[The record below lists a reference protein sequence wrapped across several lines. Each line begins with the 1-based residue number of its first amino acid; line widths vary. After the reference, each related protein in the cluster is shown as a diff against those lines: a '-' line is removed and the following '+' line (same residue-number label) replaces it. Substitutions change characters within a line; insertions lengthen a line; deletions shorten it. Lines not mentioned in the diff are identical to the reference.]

1 MGGGKEG
8 EASKQ
13 LFSKK
18 PRLKEGEEGGG
29 RCEQGGWK
37 KDEALLRRT
46 KYGVEAVRDN
56 KTIFLS
62 LSLLWNSRDR
72 SIVPR

>member
-1 MGGGKEG
+1 MGGGK

>member
-29 RCEQGGWK
+29 RCEQGG
-37 KDEALLRRT
+37 
-46 KYGVEAVRDN
+46 
-56 KTIFLS
+56 
-62 LSLLWNSRDR
+62 
-72 SIVPR
+72 